1 MLHKESS
8 INQVIQPSDVSD
20 HEYFLKIEDD
30 DVNVEED
37 EK

>member
-20 HEYFLKIEDD
+20 QEYFLRNEDD
-30 DVNVEED
+30 PDDLNAEED
-37 EK
+37 